1 MGISARIA
9 IYFNVP
15 VYQVNLHNVYFLSKS
30 NLFPSSEF
38 HDYKKDFERLDIK
51 KKYNAI
57 AEARERLKLIFEGK
71 TNVDQRYIKNSA
83 YSQKKTSSRIIS
95 NKKKIKILIASHSF
109 YDSPNGLG
117 KICLLYTSPSPRDAH
132 ESRMPSSA

>member
-9 IYFNVP
+9 IYFNIP

-71 TNVDQRYIKNSA
+71 ETVINLIL
-83 YSQKKTSSRIIS
+83 KK
-95 NKKKIKILIASHSF
+95 L
-109 YDSPNGLG
+109 
-117 KICLLYTSPSPRDAH
+117 
-132 ESRMPSSA
+132 